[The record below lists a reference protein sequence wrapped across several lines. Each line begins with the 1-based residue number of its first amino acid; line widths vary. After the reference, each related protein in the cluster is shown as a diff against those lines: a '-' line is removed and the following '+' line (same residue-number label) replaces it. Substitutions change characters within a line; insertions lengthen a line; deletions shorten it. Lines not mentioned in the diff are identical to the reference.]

1 MALYVILC
9 IDKPN
14 ASEVRLANRAA
25 HLDYL
30 KAQGER
36 LLMAGPLLSDDGE
49 AMQGSLLVFEFDDQ
63 AQAEAFL
70 ADEPYA
76 KAGLFDSV
84 TLRRYRKVLP

>member
-1 MALYVILC
+1 MAQYVILC